1 MAEPTS
7 TALVLLALG
16 VLLGL
21 SAMFGRLVGRIGM
34 PLFLAFLVLGMLA
47 GSEGLGGIHY
57 DDPASAF
64 RLGTVALVLILFD
77 GGLNT
82 TLGAARRA
90 AGPAA
95 LLATV
100 GVALTAALFASI
112 ARLLGLGWPEAMLL
126 GAIVSSTDAA
136 AVFAIL
142 RGSGLALER
151 RVASIL
157 EVESGANDPMAV
169 LLTLAIA
176 ESLAA
181 GGGSLGWELVPSV
194 ILQLVIG
201 AALGIG
207 IGLLSRTV
215 LRRLQ
220 LQTAGLYT
228 ATTIAVAFVAFAVAT
243 LLHGSG
249 FLAVFIAGIV
259 LGNGQLPYRAGLL
272 RVHDSLAWLSQI
284 GMFIMLGL
292 LVFPSQLLA
301 VAPVGLALGLLLAVV
316 ARPVA
321 VLLCLLPFRLPW
333 KETLYISWIGL
344 RGAVP
349 IVLSTIPILAGV
361 SGAHRVFNL
370 VFFIVVVSAVVPGW
384 TVGVVTRWMKL
395 DTKQPPPPHAVL
407 EIASNLPV
415 RGEIVSF
422 FIEPASAVAGST
434 IADVPFPEGTV
445 VLLVIRGQKLIPA
458 RGQVRMEPG
467 DHLTIFTTPEAR
479 PFLNLIFGRSATE

>member
-1 MAEPTS
+1 MAEPNS

-21 SAMFGRLVGRIGM
+21 SAAFGRLAGRLGM
-34 PLFLAFLVLGMLA
+34 PLFLAFLVIGMLA
-47 GSEGLGGIHY
+47 GSEGLGGIQY
-57 DDPASAF
+57 DDAASAF
-64 RLGTVALVLILFD
+64 RLGTIALVLILFD

-82 TLGAARRA
+82 TFGAARRA
-90 AGPAA
+90 AGPATV
-95 LLATV
+95 LATV
-100 GVALTAALFASI
+100 GVALTAAILALI
-112 ARLLGLGWPEAMLL
+112 GRLLGLGWPEAMLL

-142 RGSGLALER
+142 RGSGLSLQR

-176 ESLAA
+176 ESLVA
-181 GGGSLGWELVPSV
+181 GGRTLGWGLVPSV
-194 ILQLVIG
+194 VLQLVIG
-201 AALGIG
+201 AALGVG
-207 IGLLSRTV
+207 VGLVSRMA

-228 ATTIAVAFVAFAVAT
+228 AITIAVAFVAFAVAT
-243 LLHGSG
+243 LLKGSG

-284 GMFIMLGL
+284 GMFLLLGL

-301 VAPVGLALGLLLAVV
+301 VAPVGLALGLLLSVV

-321 VLLCLLPFRLPW
+321 VVLCLLPFRLPW
-333 KETLYISWIGL
+333 KETLFISWIGL

-361 SGAHRVFNL
+361 SGANHIFNL

-384 TVGVVTRWMKL
+384 TVGFVTRWMKL
-395 DTKQPPPPHAVL
+395 DMKQPPPPPAVL

-445 VLLVIRGQKLIPA
+445 VLLVIRGRKLIPA
-458 RGQVRMEPG
+458 RGQVRMEAG
-467 DHLTIFTTPEAR
+467 DHVTIFTSPEAK
-479 PFLNLIFGRSATE
+479 PFLNLVFGGTASE